1 MKRIFL
7 GLCVIVCVS
16 LVAAGCAK
24 EPTEA
29 MNAAKAAVDAAR
41 AAGAGDYAAASLAEA
56 ETAAQALEAE
66 IKAQGEAFAL
76 TRSYTK
82 AAQLAADVKA
92 KAEKAA
98 ADAATGK
105 EAMKAEATTLIGTV
119 KTTVEEVKALVAKAP
134 KGKGTQADVE
144 AMKADVAA
152 IEASIADMDTA
163 LAGGAFKDAKAKAEA
178 AMQGLTKIKTDIEA
192 AMAAKAGR

>member
-1 MKRIFL
+1 MKATLL
-7 GLCVIVCVS
+7 GVVAL
-16 LVAAGCAK
+16 LVVMMSFAGCAK

-41 AAGAGDYAAASLAEA
+41 AAGAGDYAAASLADA

-66 IKAQGEAFAL
+66 LKAQSEAFAL

-105 EAMKAEATTLIGTV
+105 EAMKAEATALIGTV

-134 KGKGTQADVE
+134 KGKGTQADIE